1 MTRILVI
8 KPLNDSYKSQKS
20 GSHLIYMMIS
30 KEIQSLAIN
39 ELNHLSF
46 KEYNFISH
54 NLTEINDHILS
65 RSFTRVSGGDKEFV
79 EKEVINLCNNFFSDD
94 VLSYYRIEI
103 KSLFDF
109 KFKVLLRPKLY

>member
-1 MTRILVI
+1 MVI
-8 KPLNDSYKSQKS
+8 NHLNDSYKSQKH
-20 GSHLIYMMIS
+20 GSHLLYMIIS
-30 KEIQSLAIN
+30 KEIQTLAIH

-54 NLTEINDHILS
+54 NQAELNDHILT
-65 RSFTRVSGGDKEFV
+65 RSFTRVSGGDKDFI